1 MSTDQPAPYTI
12 LVADDERDVVDITAD
27 MLETFGCRVLRAY
40 SAREAL
46 AHLDDDPAIALVVSD
61 IRMPEVDGFDLM
73 RVIRYRFGKLAV
85 VLMTGLPVTDDDHV
99 PPGAAILR
107 KPFTF
112 DQLRRA
118 LPPGALAGRRA
129 TGTT

>member
-1 MSTDQPAPYTI
+1 MSVSPLQPYTVLI
-12 LVADDERDVVDITAD
+12 ADDERDVVDTTAD
-27 MLETFGCRVLRAY
+27 MLETFGCRALRAY

-46 AHLDDDPAIALVVSD
+46 GYLDDDPTIALVISD

-99 PPGAAILR
+99 PPGAAILQ

-112 DQLRRA
+112 DDLRRV
-118 LPPGALAGRRA
+118 LPPGAIKNSR
-129 TGTT
+129 

>member
-1 MSTDQPAPYTI
+1 MSTNPEPYTI
-12 LVADDERDVVDITAD
+12 LVADDERDVVDITAG

-40 SAREAL
+40 SARDAL

-99 PPGAAILR
+99 PPGAAILQ

-112 DQLRRA
+112 DELRRV
-118 LPPGALAGRRA
+118 LPPGALAGGRGAAA
-129 TGTT
+129 T

>member
-118 LPPGALAGRRA
+118 LPPGARAGRRA

>member
-1 MSTDQPAPYTI
+1 MSTNPEPYTI
-12 LVADDERDVVDITAD
+12 LVADDERDVVDVTAD

-85 VLMTGLPVTDDDHV
+85 VLMTGLPVTEEDHV
-99 PPGAAILR
+99 PPGASILR

-112 DQLRRA
+112 DELRSV
-118 LPPGALAGRRA
+118 LPPGALAGAR
-129 TGTT
+129 